1 MQGEHMR
8 RKNEFKSDK
17 PYSGFWGKLFLT
29 KKQRKGLLK
38 WSLYGV
44 FLIVLS
50 LLQDV
55 VLCKLRIFGAT
66 TELVPVGIFLI
77 CIIEGAESGSV
88 FALVASL
95 VYLFSGTATGP
106 YSMVFIT
113 ALAIG
118 VTIFR
123 QALLQKGFGAA
134 VICTAAAILV
144 YQLLQYLMGLFLG
157 LTIPGRIIG
166 FLMTALL
173 SMVTIPALYPIA
185 LSIETIGGET
195 WKE

>member
-1 MQGEHMR
+1 MLF
-8 RKNEFKSDK
+8 KKEFKSDK

-38 WSLYGV
+38 WSLYGA
-44 FLIVLS
+44 LLLALS

-55 VLCKLRIFGAT
+55 VLCRVRLLGAT

-77 CIIEGAESGSV
+77 CILEGAETGSI
-88 FALVASL
+88 FALIASL
-95 VYLFSGTATGP
+95 IYLFSGTAAGP

-113 ALAIG
+113 ALSIG

-123 QALLQKGFGAA
+123 QYYLQKGLSAAVLCAGAA
-134 VICTAAAILV
+134 MYAYEIL
-144 YQLLQYLMGLFLG
+144 QFCMGLFLG
-157 LTIPGRIIG
+157 LTIPQRFFG
-166 FLMTALL
+166 FLVTATL
-173 SMVTIPALYPIA
+173 SILTVPLLYPVA
-185 LSIETIGGET
+185 LSIEAIGGET

>member
-1 MQGEHMR
+1 MG

-17 PYSGFWGKLFLT
+17 PYSNFWKKLFLT

-38 WSLYGV
+38 WTLYSA
-44 FLIVLS
+44 FLIFIS

-55 VLCKLRIFGAT
+55 VLCKMRILGAT

-77 CIIEGAESGSV
+77 CLIEGAESGSV

-95 VYLFSGTATGP
+95 AYLFSGTAAGP
-106 YSMVFIT
+106 YSMLFIT
-113 ALAIG
+113 VLAVC

-123 QALLQKGFGAA
+123 QAFLQKGFGAA
-134 VICTAAAILV
+134 LVCAGAAILA

-157 LTIPGRIIG
+157 LTHPGRIIG
-166 FLMTALL
+166 FLVTALL
-173 SMVTIPALYPIA
+173 SILTIPAIYPVA
-185 LSIETIGGET
+185 LSIETIGGEV

>member
-1 MQGEHMR
+1 MG

-17 PYSGFWGKLFLT
+17 PYSNFWKRLFLT

-38 WSLYGV
+38 WTLYSV
-44 FLIVLS
+44 LLIFLA

-55 VLCKLRIFGAT
+55 VLCKMRIFGAT

-88 FALVASL
+88 FTLVASL
-95 VYLFSGTATGP
+95 AYLFSGTAAGP

-123 QALLQKGFGAA
+123 QAFLQKGFGAA
-134 VICTAAAILV
+134 LVCAGAAVLT
-144 YQLLQYLMGLFLG
+144 YQLLQYLMGLFLD
-157 LTIPGRIIG
+157 LTHPGRIVG
-166 FLMTALL
+166 FLTTALL
-173 SMVTIPALYPIA
+173 SIVTIPALYPIA
-185 LSIETIGGET
+185 LSIETIGGEV

>member
-1 MQGEHMR
+1 MLF
-8 RKNEFKSDK
+8 KKEFKSDK
-17 PYSGFWGKLFLT
+17 PYSGFWGKLYLT

-38 WSLYGV
+38 WSLYAA
-44 FLIVLS
+44 LLLALS

-55 VLCKLRIFGAT
+55 VLCRFRLFGAT

-77 CIIEGAESGSV
+77 CILEGAETGSI
-88 FALVASL
+88 FALIASL
-95 VYLFSGTATGP
+95 AYLFSGTATGP

-123 QALLQKGFGAA
+123 QAYLQKGLGAA
-134 VICTAAAILV
+134 VLCTAVAVFA
-144 YQLLQYLMGLFLG
+144 YQLLQFGMGLFLG
-157 LTIPGRIIG
+157 LTIFKRLIG
-166 FLMTALL
+166 FLLTALMSSL
-173 SMVTIPALYPIA
+173 TIPLLYPVT
-185 LSIETIGGET
+185 LSIEAIGGET

>member
-1 MQGEHMR
+1 MLF
-8 RKNEFKSDK
+8 KKEFRSDK
-17 PYSGFWGKLFLT
+17 PYSGFWGKLYLT

-38 WSLYGV
+38 WSLYGA
-44 FLIVLS
+44 LLLVLS

-55 VLCKLRIFGAT
+55 VLCRFRLFGAT

-77 CIIEGAESGSV
+77 CILEGAETGSI
-88 FALVASL
+88 FALIASL
-95 VYLFSGTATGP
+95 TYLFSGTATGP

-123 QALLQKGFGAA
+123 QAYLQKGLGAA
-134 VICTAAAILV
+134 VLCAAVAV
-144 YQLLQYLMGLFLG
+144 FAYELLQFSMGLFLG
-157 LTIPGRIIG
+157 LTIFKRLIG
-166 FLMTALL
+166 FLLTAFL
-173 SMVTIPALYPIA
+173 SSLTIPLLYPVT
-185 LSIETIGGET
+185 LSIEAIGGET

>member
-1 MQGEHMR
+1 MA

-17 PYSGFWGKLFLT
+17 PHSGFWGKLYLT
-29 KKQRKGLLK
+29 QKQRKEILK
-38 WSLYGV
+38 WSLYGAM
-44 FLIVLS
+44 LLVLS

-55 VLCKLRIFGAT
+55 VLCRVQLFGAT

-77 CIIEGAESGSV
+77 CILEGAETGSI

-95 VYLFSGTATGP
+95 VYLFSGTAAGP

-113 ALAIG
+113 FLAIG

-123 QALLQKGFGAA
+123 QYYLQRGLSAA
-134 VICTAAAILV
+134 VLCATAAMFGYEIL
-144 YQLLQYLMGLFLG
+144 QFFMGLFLS
-157 LTIPGRIIG
+157 LTIPQRFIG
-166 FLMTALL
+166 FLLTALL
-173 SMVTIPALYPIA
+173 SSLTIPLLYPIT
-185 LSIETIGGET
+185 LSIEAIGGET